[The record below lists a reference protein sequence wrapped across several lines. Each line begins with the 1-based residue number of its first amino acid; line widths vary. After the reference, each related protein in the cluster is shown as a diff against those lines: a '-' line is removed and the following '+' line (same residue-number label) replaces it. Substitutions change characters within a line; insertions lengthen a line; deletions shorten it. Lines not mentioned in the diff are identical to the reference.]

1 MTGNGFGA
9 RYPQKLSFYL
19 SAEMGD
25 GGTVLPD
32 NYFSK
37 IEFVGQ

>member
-1 MTGNGFGA
+1 MTGNGFGI
-9 RYPQKLSFYL
+9 RYPQKLGFYP

-37 IEFVGQ
+37 RLLVGQ